1 MIIEA
6 EGLRFAS
13 SGRVI
18 LDNVTFAVPEG
29 AFVALLGENGAGKT
43 TLADLILG
51 FRAPTAGSLSVLRG
65 IPCADPFALRQKV
78 AYLSEKIDIPGDW
91 SVREFLDFNAFF
103 YSAYDR
109 AIERD
114 LSARFRLDKFNRLG
128 NMSAGEIRRAQVVAA
143 LSSQPRLIVV
153 DEITAVLDIVG
164 RRRFMEVLRERNRA
178 SGTTVVMATN
188 ILEDLTEYVTHVLL
202 MRHGRELRA
211 SDLDGPAARGRDDRC
226 FSAIVAPE
234 LEAA

>member
-6 EGLRFAS
+6 EALRFAS
-13 SGRVI
+13 SGRVV

-43 TLADLILG
+43 TLADLLMG
-51 FRAPTAGSLSVLRG
+51 FRAPTSGKLSVLRG
-65 IPCADPFALRQKV
+65 IPHHDPFALRQKV

-103 YSAYDR
+103 YAAYDHT
-109 AIERD
+109 IERD
-114 LSARFRLDKFNRLG
+114 LSERFKLDQSNRLG

-164 RRRFMEVLRERNRA
+164 RRRFMDVLRERNRD
-178 SGTTVVMATN
+178 SGATVIMATN
-188 ILEDLTEYVTHVLL
+188 ILEDLTEYVTQVLL
-202 MRHGRELRA
+202 MRHGRSSRLQSLSELLA
-211 SDLDGPAARGRDDRC
+211 GAKSSDFA
-226 FSAIVAPE
+226 AIVAQE